1 MAEFANMPPRIQK
14 IVHTHTCEDEHVY
27 LCILGRSN
35 LLRPDFVFIT
45 SRRVLVLDERY
56 IGSLAVSYA
65 NVRCNLLFT
74 EICGVKLIR
83 HLKHRLLYQAKL
95 EISVIRNVHWIDN
108 INFRAA
114 QRAYACITE
123 QLREEKRIL

>member
-14 IVHTHTCEDEHVY
+14 IVQAHIGEDEQIY
-27 LCILGRSN
+27 LCVLGRSS

-83 HLKHRLLYQAKL
+83 HLKHRLLRQAKL
-95 EISVIRNVHWIDN
+95 EISVVRNVHWIDN
-108 INFRAA
+108 ISFRSAR
-114 QRAYACITE
+114 RAYVCITE
-123 QLREEKRIL
+123 QLKK

>member
-14 IVHTHTCEDEHVY
+14 IVQAHICEDEHIH
-27 LCILGRSN
+27 LCVLGRSS

-56 IGSLAVSYA
+56 IGNLAVSYA

-74 EICGVKLIR
+74 EISGVKLVR
-83 HLKHRLLYQAKL
+83 HLKHRLLRQAKL
-95 EISVIRNVHWIDN
+95 EISVVRNVHWIDN
-108 INFRAA
+108 INFRSA
-114 QRAYACITE
+114 RCVYTCITK
-123 QLREEKRIL
+123 QLRK